1 MKKVNTSVLIK
12 YLNKNFH
19 KNLNKYLNKNFN
31 FISTSKMDD

>member
-1 MKKVNTSVLIK
+1 M

-19 KNLNKYLNKNFN
+19 KNLSKYLNKNFN